1 MILRLNPALLQIPM
15 LKVNAIKPSGML
27 GIRHVALF
35 VKELEVCV
43 KFYVDIMGMQIERQP
58 DADNVYLTNQGDVFA
73 LHRVDYTP
81 QAQQRL
87 DHIGFV
93 LNSAEDVD
101 CWYDYF
107 VENGVK
113 ITEAPKMHRDGAR
126 GFYCLDA
133 VGHLLELIYHPPIS
147 RLQQVTI

>member
-1 MILRLNPALLQIPM
+1 MILKSNPVRLVIAMSDIQQHKPA
-15 LKVNAIKPSGML
+15 GML

-35 VKELEVCV
+35 VKELEICV
-43 KFYVDIMGMQIERQP
+43 KFYVDIMGMQIEWQP

-73 LHRVDYTP
+73 LHRVDYVP

-93 LNSAEDVD
+93 LNSADDVD
-101 CWYDYF
+101 HWYDYF
-107 VENGVK
+107 VKNGVK
-113 ITEAPKMHRDGAR
+113 ITEAPKTHRDGAR

-147 RLQQVTI
+147 RLQKT

>member
-1 MILRLNPALLQIPM
+1 MSD
-15 LKVNAIKPSGML
+15 IKQHKPTGML

-35 VKELEVCV
+35 VKELEICV
-43 KFYVDIMGMQIERQP
+43 KFYVDIMGMQIEWQP

-93 LNSAEDVD
+93 LNSADDVD
-101 CWYDYF
+101 HWYDYF
-107 VENGVK
+107 VKNGVR
-113 ITEAPKMHRDGAR
+113 ITEAPKTHRDGAR

-147 RLQQVTI
+147 RWQKVWSKI

>member
-1 MILRLNPALLQIPM
+1 MINTQPQ
-15 LKVNAIKPSGML
+15 GML

-35 VKELEVCV
+35 IKDLESAVD
-43 KFYVDIMGMQIERQP
+43 FYTRIMGMRIEWLP
-58 DADNVYLTNQGDVFA
+58 DPDNVYLTNGGDVFA
-73 LHRVDYTP
+73 LHRVDYVP

-93 LNSAEDVD
+93 LKTPQDVD
-101 CWYDYF
+101 NWYTYF
-107 VENGVK
+107 VQNGVK
-113 ITEAPKMHRDGAR
+113 ITESPKTHRDGSR

-147 RLQQVTI
+147 AGLN

>member
-1 MILRLNPALLQIPM
+1 MLNSQP
-15 LKVNAIKPSGML
+15 KGML

-35 VKELEVCV
+35 IKDLDVAVD
-43 KFYVDIMGMQIERQP
+43 FYTRIMGMCIEWQP
-58 DADNVYLTNQGDVFA
+58 DADNVYLTNGGDVFA
-73 LHRVDYTP
+73 LHRVDYVP

-93 LNSAEDVD
+93 LKAPQDVD
-101 CWYDYF
+101 DWHMYF
-107 VENGVK
+107 VQNGVK
-113 ITEAPKMHRDGAR
+113 ITESPKTHRDGSR

-147 RLQQVTI
+147 AQLNQ

>member
-1 MILRLNPALLQIPM
+1 MTQLTTPITQITRPA
-15 LKVNAIKPSGML
+15 GML

-35 VKELEVCV
+35 VKELEAAVD
-43 KFYVDIMGMQIERQP
+43 FYTNIMGMRVEWQP
-58 DADNVYLTNQGDVFA
+58 DDDNVYLTNNGDVFA
-73 LHRVDYTP
+73 LHRVDYVP

-93 LNSAEDVD
+93 LNAFDDVD
-101 CWYDYF
+101 NWYEYF
-107 VENGVK
+107 VKNGVK
-113 ITEAPKMHRDGAR
+113 ITEKPKTHRDGAR

-147 RLQQVTI
+147 RTDNI

>member
-1 MILRLNPALLQIPM
+1 M
-15 LKVNAIKPSGML
+15 LKAASTKPSGML

-35 VKELEVCV
+35 VKELETAVD
-43 KFYVDIMGMQIERQP
+43 FYTRIMGMQIEWQP
-58 DADNVYLTNQGDVFA
+58 DADNVYLTNDGDVFA
-73 LHRVDYTP
+73 LHRVDYVP

-93 LNSAEDVD
+93 LKTAQDVD
-101 CWYDYF
+101 NWYAYF
-107 VENGVK
+107 VENKVK
-113 ITEAPKMHRDGAR
+113 ITESPKTHRDGAR

-147 RLQQVTI
+147 SKHS